1 MKTSPTAELVTISAT
16 IFTNKKPRK
25 NLNTKK
31 NKNKRN
37 KTIKSKTVLTAQWT
51 NLLLELLE
59 SFVFP

>member
-1 MKTSPTAELVTISAT
+1 MKTSPTAELVTISAI

-25 NLNTKK
+25 NLNMKK

>member
-1 MKTSPTAELVTISAT
+1 MKTSPTAELVTISAI
-16 IFTNKKPRK
+16 IFTNKKPKK
-25 NLNTKK
+25 NLNMKK